1 LFKKFCTRKDEM
13 KWVRDQEIRLSPVTV
28 VTSSDHG
35 VDIRTIT
42 LVLGCERGAKCKE
55 YKVVI
60 EMHRNW
66 I

>member
-1 LFKKFCTRKDEM
+1 M